1 MTVPAHGH
9 LSTRLIQ
16 TSISKSMPFFRI
28 SSLNFPFCT
37 QELLSVDGMKV
48 FSCPSAKQP
57 LWSSTLFLK
66 LTPLFLA
73 YTSVVKL
80 FVSRWRL
87 VHQFC
92 TSSCTGTSSALPSTR
107 MHSISLWSPVVQ
119 VQALILPLHSQ
130 SLPSRQSVEQD
141 FLEKS
146 TAPFSKKSSSDM
158 NKQPTNPTDFNEK
171 TVKRHSPD
179 TLTRA
184 AKQTWSQ
191 SFTLH
196 IQIARPW
203 GQTFQSN
210 SPLSGG
216 QVLTSAPPPL
226 GLNIDRCITRVTMY
240 LHILAIGSILF
251 WNETQGLKLKASPLA
266 RGSVASFASYIA
278 SYCELNSNMIS
289 MMFVFYF

>member
-1 MTVPAHGH
+1 MCIFRNSHTEFIFAYNSESSLFKSSFSSLFPLRKILIGTRSCCKSVLQAPLYKLMTIPAHGH

-28 SSLNFPFCT
+28 FSLTFPFCT
-37 QELLSVDGMKV
+37 QEPLNVDGMKV
-48 FSCPSAKQP
+48 FACPSAKQP
-57 LWSSTLFLK
+57 FWSFTLFLK
-66 LTPLFLA
+66 LLPLFLVD
-73 YTSVVKL
+73 TSVAKL

-92 TSSCTGTSSALPSTR
+92 TSSCTGPSSALPSTR

-119 VQALILPLHSQ
+119 VKALILPLHSQ
-130 SLPSRQSVEQD
+130 SLPNRQSVEQD

-146 TAPFSKKSSSDM
+146 TALFSKKSSSDM

-179 TLTRA
+179 TPLTRA

-203 GQTFQSN
+203 GRTFQSN
-210 SPLSGG
+210 SHS
-216 QVLTSAPPPL
+216 
-226 GLNIDRCITRVTMY
+226 R
-240 LHILAIGSILF
+240 
-251 WNETQGLKLKASPLA
+251 
-266 RGSVASFASYIA
+266 
-278 SYCELNSNMIS
+278 
-289 MMFVFYF
+289 